1 MQDFPLTLLSATIS
15 AYWLGVAVM
24 IVRVRRTTRRIVGL
38 VPEQRFERLMWL
50 VWVPLVAAWIALP
63 YLALTMPD
71 APWALPAFA
80 TREPLYAALRW
91 LAAPLAV
98 ACLALTIRCWAR
110 MGKDW
115 RMDVSVA
122 AKTELITDGPFRRI
136 RHPIYAF
143 SILLMLCSAA
153 IVPTAPMLAVAVV
166 HVALMNLK
174 AHNEERHLRA
184 CHGDAYERYAQRT
197 GRFFPRFGSPR
208 A

>member
-1 MQDFPLTLLSATIS
+1 MQDFPLMLLFATIS
-15 AYWLGVAVM
+15 AYWVGVAVM

-38 VPEQRFERLMWL
+38 VPEQRVERLMWL

-63 YLALTMPD
+63 YLALTRPD
-71 APWALPAFA
+71 GLWALPAFA
-80 TREPLYAALRW
+80 TREPVYAWLRW

-115 RMDVSVA
+115 RMAVSA
-122 AKTELITDGPFRRI
+122 ADKTDLITDGPFRRI

-153 IVPTAPMLAVAVV
+153 IVPTAPMVVVAVV
-166 HVALMNLK
+166 HIALMNLK
-174 AHNEERHLRA
+174 AHNEELFLRGRH
-184 CHGDAYERYAQRT
+184 GEAYERYAQRT
-197 GRFFPRFGSPR
+197 GRFFPRLGS
-208 A
+208 

>member
-50 VWVPLVAAWIALP
+50 VWVPLVAAWICA
-63 YLALTMPD
+63 AVSRADD
-71 APWALPAFA
+71 AGRAMG
-80 TREPLYAALRW
+80 AAGVCNAGAPCSARW
-91 LAAPLAV
+91 LAAPLGV

-115 RMDVSVA
+115 RMDVSAA

-197 GRFFPRFGSPR
+197 GRFPRFGPR